1 MVEVSVGSRGTSI
14 GMSISPAG
22 MGGLIFVGILIGVG
36 IMYLI
41 FKKKLT
47 GAGCPKCESVTRMGL
62 EYNTTNDLV
71 LTIFQDI
78 QSLIDLV
85 KPYGCAQVESMKV
98 KISNSIDQLD
108 DRVCTGLTKTLDELA
123 KEVSKKEG
131 YKSGVSEESAESAE
145 SAVRAESAVSA
156 ESVAMIEGSFG
167 PQMIGFDLIPRE
179 LMNTALPMMTNII
192 NKLNPQICPG
202 GKLNKAVLKKLYID
216 MLDSI
221 CG

>member
-47 GAGCPKCESVTRMGL
+47 GAACPKCESVTRMGL

-98 KISNSIDQLD
+98 EISNSIDQLD

-131 YKSGVSEESAESAE
+131 YKSAE
-145 SAVRAESAVSA
+145 SA
-156 ESVAMIEGSFG
+156 ESVAMMAGSFG